1 MTADLRNG
9 VLLLQNPYQ
18 SPQGILLPLGT
29 SVGGLSPTV
38 QTALVS
44 NADAVFIEP
53 SGVGTDPVQGS
64 GAADV
69 SILADV
75 EMITYHRHSPF
86 PMATDEVFLGEIG
99 IDTGGGAV
107 DDERSYPTQAV
118 TPSAPAIAEATAMMI
133 FRMICHE
140 SFFISFELFH
150 HRFGNLWCIK
160 HYAVRSSPPSSCPPS
175 SVSSSSSSVFS
186 LAKVSEVRRPAKATP
201 GRKLMW
207 ALLMSE
213 EL

>member
-18 SPQGILLPLGT
+18 SPQGILLSLGT

-44 NADAVFIEP
+44 NADAVLIEP
-53 SGVGTDPVQGS
+53 AGVGTDPIQGS

-86 PMATDEVFLGEIG
+86 PMAAEEVFLGEIG

-133 FRMICHE
+133 FRMIFQVFFFL
-140 SFFISFELFH
+140 SLFISMFMFFSVLGRCIDRMH
-150 HRFGNLWCIK
+150 PRFINLLLVPQRK
-160 HYAVRSSPPSSCPPS
+160 HPLLPAPSRSS
-175 SVSSSSSSVFS
+175 S
-186 LAKVSEVRRPAKATP
+186 LPR
-201 GRKLMW
+201 
-207 ALLMSE
+207 
-213 EL
+213 